1 MTELNLS
8 NSEAVLLAEPNLRPQ
23 KANTVETSRTQSK
36 ELEKTQTQ
44 SKLTRDTE
52 KQEQSGSARSQHVL
66 PS

>member
-36 ELEKTQTQ
+36 ELEKTQYP
-44 SKLTRDTE
+44 K
-52 KQEQSGSARSQHVL
+52 
-66 PS
+66 